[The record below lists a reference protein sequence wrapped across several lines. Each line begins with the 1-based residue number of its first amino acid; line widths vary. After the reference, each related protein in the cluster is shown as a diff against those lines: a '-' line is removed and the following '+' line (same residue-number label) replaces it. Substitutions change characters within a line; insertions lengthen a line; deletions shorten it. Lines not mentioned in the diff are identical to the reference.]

1 MKQTKYCP
9 FKKNVYITAAVLAA
23 AVLASCASTEN
34 GEEALGIS
42 LDRAIREAA
51 VNIEARLE
59 PGMKIAL
66 LNFNSPGEG
75 FSEYVLGEI
84 SGYLV
89 NSGKL
94 VVVDRR
100 ELDLI
105 RQEEQFQLSGE
116 VSDESAQ
123 SIGHKLGAQIIVS
136 GSMTS
141 VGGMYRFRVWTLAVE
156 SAAIITSSAAD
167 INPKD
172 TKTASLLE
180 GASPAAPQSAP
191 PLLSMR
197 HGEHVV
203 SVAYSAD
210 SSRIV
215 SAGGRYIII
224 WDAENGRELITLS
237 GHTENVH
244 SVAYS
249 PDGRRIASG
258 SYDGAIKVWDAETG
272 RLLRTIAAGSAVNS
286 SMTYSPDSRRIVSGG
301 FDIPDATVTIWDA
314 ESGRKLRTIS
324 YSGTPFVTSVA
335 YSPDG
340 RRIVSGDTSSIIK
353 IWDAESGRELRTI
366 LGVNGEF
373 GISAAYSPDGGRIV
387 SGGYGENIKIWDAE
401 SGRLMGSIPGNNA
414 VNSMACSPNGR
425 RIVSGGSDDKNNGI
439 ITVWD
444 AESGREL
451 RTFLAHTDH
460 VNSVA
465 YSRDGRRI
473 VSGANDNT
481 VKVWEAP

>member
-9 FKKNVYITAAVLAA
+9 LNVYVAVAVLAMI
-23 AVLASCASTEN
+23 VLASCISTGN
-34 GEEALGIS
+34 GGGVEGIS
-42 LDRAIREAA
+42 LDEAIREAA
-51 VNIEARLE
+51 ANIEERLE

-66 LNFNSPGEG
+66 LNFSAPREG
-75 FSEYVLGEI
+75 FSEYVLEEI

-105 RQEEQFQLSGE
+105 RREEQFQLSGE

-123 SIGHKLGAQIIVS
+123 SIGRKLGAQIIVS
-136 GSMTS
+136 GSLVS
-141 VGGMYRFRVWTLAVE
+141 IGGVHRFRVRTLAVE
-156 SAAIITSSAAD
+156 SAAIITSSAVD
-167 INPKD
+167 IGPKD
-172 TKTASLLE
+172 IKTASLLE
-180 GASPAAPQSAP
+180 GASSAPQSVP

-197 HGEHVV
+197 HGEHIV
-203 SVAYSAD
+203 SVAYSTD
-210 SSRIV
+210 SRRIV
-215 SAGGRYIII
+215 SAGGSYIII
-224 WDAENGRELITLS
+224 WDAENGRELATLS

-258 SYDGAIKVWDAETG
+258 SYDGTIKIWDAESG
-272 RLLRTIAAGSAVNS
+272 RLLRTISAENAVNS
-286 SMTYSPDSRRIVSGG
+286 SMTYSPDGRRIVSGG
-301 FDIPDATVTIWDA
+301 FDIPNATVTIWDA
-314 ESGRKLRTIS
+314 ENGRKLRALLIP
-324 YSGTPFVTSVA
+324 GTPFVTSAA

-366 LGVNGEF
+366 LGVNGDL
-373 GISAAYSPDGGRIV
+373 GISVAYSPDGKCVI
-387 SGGYGENIKIWDAE
+387 SWGYGENIKVWDTE
-401 SGRLMGSIPGNNA
+401 SGRLLRTISGNT
-414 VNSMACSPNGR
+414 VNSMAYSPDGR
-425 RIVSGGSDDKNNGI
+425 RIVSGRSDDKDNGI

-460 VNSVA
+460 VNSVM
-465 YSRDGRRI
+465 YSPNGRYI